1 MNNKEIELTSV
12 EKWVMKYMN
21 YSLEDIKLNTK
32 YFLKNKTVK
41 TTEKNKIIEQRQWNA
56 IWRMARS
63 YGLQWSGIT
72 LEVSSSVNMVIMVIP
87 TSSNGFDRSTILSLG
102 CKVTPAT
109 WELLKQ
115 GYTAW
120 MKVAIYEGFV

>member
-1 MNNKEIELTSV
+1 
-12 EKWVMKYMN
+12 
-21 YSLEDIKLNTK
+21 
-32 YFLKNKTVK
+32 VK
-41 TTEKNKIIEQRQWNA
+41 TTEKNKKIEQRQWNA